1 LQDSGRPPAEA
12 LPLRGRRRPE
22 GIAVGRSRAPYSAQ
36 VEPTEG
42 PINVRDYERLAEETL
57 DEASFGYFAGGAG
70 DEHTVRANLEAFGRW
85 RLRPRV
91 LVDVR
96 EVTTAATILGTELSM
111 PIIAAPVAY
120 QRMAHPEG
128 ELAVARS
135 AAAAGTIMCL
145 SSFSTSSTADV
156 ASAASGGARWF
167 QLYWHPDRGVTQRML
182 DQARESGFSAVLFT
196 VDLPVLGPRERDLR
210 SGFALRPEYRMEVY
224 ASALGDL
231 GVVTPASAATLV
243 DSSLTW
249 RDLEWLRENAGLPVI
264 AKGILT
270 AEDAVLAADHGC
282 DAVVVSN
289 HGGRQLDRAVA
300 SLEALPEVADAVG
313 DRVEVLMDGGIRR
326 GTDVA
331 IALALGARAVLIGR
345 PVIWGLATDGADGVQ
360 HVLEL
365 LRDEL
370 LLALALLGCASP
382 DVVGRAHVA
391 PAPRG

>member
-1 LQDSGRPPAEA
+1 VELAHD
-12 LPLRGRRRPE
+12 PL
-22 GIAVGRSRAPYSAQ
+22 
-36 VEPTEG
+36 
-42 PINVRDYERLAEETL
+42 NVWDYEQLAEEAL

-70 DEHTVRANLEAFGRW
+70 DEHAIRGNLEAFNRW

-91 LVDVR
+91 LVDV
-96 EVTTAATILGTELSM
+96 EGVSAATTVLGAELSM

-128 ELAVARS
+128 ELAVARG

-145 SSFSTSSTADV
+145 STFATTSPADV
-156 ASAASGGARWF
+156 AAAASDGGRWF
-167 QLYWHPDRGVTQRML
+167 QLYWHPDREVTRHVL
-182 DQARESGFSAVLFT
+182 AQARETGFSAVVFT

-210 SGFALRPEYRMEVY
+210 SGFALHPDYRMEVY

-243 DSSLTW
+243 DPTLTW
-249 RDLEWLRENAGLPVI
+249 RDLEWLHEHAGLPVI

-270 AEDAVLAADHGC
+270 AEDALLAAEHGC

-300 SLEALPEVADAVG
+300 SLDALPEIVEAVG
-313 DRVEVLMDGGIRR
+313 DRVEVLMDGGVRR

-345 PVIWGLATDGADGVQ
+345 PVIWGLAASGTAGVQ
-360 HVLEL
+360 HVFEL

-370 LLALALLGCASP
+370 VLALALLGCQSP
-382 DVVGRAHVA
+382 GAVGRAHVA
-391 PAPRG
+391 PTPGG

>member
-1 LQDSGRPPAEA
+1 VPAA
-12 LPLRGRRRPE
+12 NPL
-22 GIAVGRSRAPYSAQ
+22 
-36 VEPTEG
+36 
-42 PINVRDYERLAEETL
+42 NVWDYERLAEEAL

-70 DEHTVRANLEAFGRW
+70 DEHAVRGNLEAFDRW

-91 LVDVR
+91 LVDVG
-96 EVTTAATILGTELSM
+96 EVTAAATVLGVDVSM

-128 ELAVARS
+128 ELAVSRA

-145 SSFSTSSTADV
+145 SSFATSSPAAV
-156 ASAASGGARWF
+156 AGAAGGRRWF
-167 QLYWHPDRGVTQRML
+167 QLYWNPDRGVTKAML
-182 DQARESGFSAVLFT
+182 DQAREAGFSAVVFT

-210 SGFALRPEYRMEVY
+210 TGFELHPDYRMEVY

-231 GVVTPASAATLV
+231 GVVTPASAAQQV
-243 DSSLTW
+243 DPRLTW
-249 RDLEWLRENAGLPVI
+249 RDLEWLHEHAQLPVI

-270 AEDAVLAADHGC
+270 AEDAVLAAEHGC
-282 DAVVVSN
+282 SAVVVSN

-300 SLEALPEVADAVG
+300 SLDALPEVAEAVG
-313 DRVEVLMDGGIRR
+313 DRIEVLMDGGIRR

-331 IALALGARAVLIGR
+331 IALALGARAVLVGR
-345 PVIWGLATDGADGVQ
+345 PVIWGLAARGAEGAQ

-370 LLALALLGCASP
+370 LVALALLGCPSP
-382 DVVGRAHVA
+382 GAVGRSHVA
-391 PAPRG
+391 PTPRG

>member
-1 LQDSGRPPAEA
+1 MSDERQ
-12 LPLRGRRRPE
+12 PL
-22 GIAVGRSRAPYSAQ
+22 
-36 VEPTEG
+36 
-42 PINVRDYERLAEETL
+42 NVWDYERLAEERL

-70 DEHTVRANLEAFGRW
+70 DEHAVRGNVEAFNRW

-91 LVDVR
+91 LVDVGD
-96 EVTTAATILGTELSM
+96 VTTATTVLGAELSM

-120 QRMAHPEG
+120 QRMAHREG
-128 ELAVARS
+128 ELAVARG
-135 AAAAGTIMCL
+135 AAAAGTLMCL
-145 SSFSTSSTADV
+145 SSFATASPAEVGGV
-156 ASAASGGARWF
+156 ADGRRWF
-167 QLYWHPDRGVTQRML
+167 QLYWHPDREVTKEML
-182 DQARESGFSAVLFT
+182 AQAKDAGFAAVVLT

-210 SGFALRPEYRMEVY
+210 TGFSLHPDYRMEVY

-243 DSSLTW
+243 DPRLTW
-249 RDLEWLRENAGLPVI
+249 RDLEWLHEHAGLPVI
-264 AKGILT
+264 AKGILA
-270 AEDAVLAADHGC
+270 AEDAVLAAEHGC

-300 SLEALPEVADAVG
+300 SLDALPEVADAVG
-313 DRVEVLMDGGIRR
+313 DRIEVLMDGGVRR

-345 PVIWGLATDGADGVQ
+345 PVIWGLAARGAEGVE
-360 HVLEL
+360 HVFGL

-382 DVVGRAHVA
+382 DAVGRSHVA